1 MKTRRRTMQI
11 ELREYQK
18 QDFKALETIIRE
30 TWHYDDFST
39 SKTAVKLAR
48 VFLSSCLTNYTFSR
62 VAVVDGN
69 VAGIILANNI
79 TKHKCPLSNR
89 LLQIKSILSL
99 YSSKEGRNVS
109 KIFAKRQN
117 TTYHNQPNAGDTSG
131 AHGYHTTSSTTY
143 YVTFQVESGDRIEMS
158 VSGSEYGK
166 LTEGDEG
173 KLTFQG
179 TRYLQF
185 NMEN

>member
-1 MKTRRRTMQI
+1 MFNII
-11 ELREYQK
+11 ELL
-18 QDFKALETIIRE
+18 FPVIFILIFIMIIFTFAKGIS
-30 TWHYDDFST
+30 TWHKNNNSPRLT
-39 SKTAVKLAR
+39 VSAR
-48 VFLSSCLTNYTFSR
+48 IV
-62 VAVVDGN
+62 
-69 VAGIILANNI
+69 
-79 TKHKCPLSNR
+79 
-89 LLQIKSILSL
+89 
-99 YSSKEGRNVS
+99 
-109 KIFAKRQN
+109 AKRQN

-166 LTEGDEG
+166 LAEGDEG

>member
-1 MKTRRRTMQI
+1 MFNII
-11 ELREYQK
+11 ELL
-18 QDFKALETIIRE
+18 FPVIFILIFIMIIFTLAKGIS
-30 TWHYDDFST
+30 TWHKNNNSPRLT
-39 SKTAVKLAR
+39 VSAR
-48 VFLSSCLTNYTFSR
+48 IV
-62 VAVVDGN
+62 
-69 VAGIILANNI
+69 
-79 TKHKCPLSNR
+79 
-89 LLQIKSILSL
+89 
-99 YSSKEGRNVS
+99 
-109 KIFAKRQN
+109 AKRQN

-158 VSGSEYGK
+158 VSGLEYGN

>member
-1 MKTRRRTMQI
+1 MFNII
-11 ELREYQK
+11 ELL
-18 QDFKALETIIRE
+18 FPVIFILIFIMIIFTFAKGIS
-30 TWHYDDFST
+30 TWHKNNNSPRLT
-39 SKTAVKLAR
+39 VSAR
-48 VFLSSCLTNYTFSR
+48 IV
-62 VAVVDGN
+62 
-69 VAGIILANNI
+69 
-79 TKHKCPLSNR
+79 
-89 LLQIKSILSL
+89 
-99 YSSKEGRNVS
+99 
-109 KIFAKRQN
+109 AKRQN
-117 TTYHNQPNAGDTSG
+117 TTYQNHPNAGDTSG
-131 AHGYHTTSSTTY
+131 AHGDHTTSSTTY

>member
-1 MKTRRRTMQI
+1 MFNII
-11 ELREYQK
+11 ELL
-18 QDFKALETIIRE
+18 FPVIFILIFIMIIFTLAKGIS
-30 TWHYDDFST
+30 TWHKNNNSPRLT
-39 SKTAVKLAR
+39 VSAR
-48 VFLSSCLTNYTFSR
+48 IV
-62 VAVVDGN
+62 
-69 VAGIILANNI
+69 
-79 TKHKCPLSNR
+79 
-89 LLQIKSILSL
+89 
-99 YSSKEGRNVS
+99 
-109 KIFAKRQN
+109 AKRQN
-117 TTYHNQPNAGDTSG
+117 TTYHNQPNTGDTSG

-166 LTEGDEG
+166 LAEGDEG

>member
-1 MKTRRRTMQI
+1 MFNII
-11 ELREYQK
+11 ELL
-18 QDFKALETIIRE
+18 FPVIFILIFIMIIFTLAKGIS
-30 TWHYDDFST
+30 TWHKNNNSPRLT
-39 SKTAVKLAR
+39 VSAR
-48 VFLSSCLTNYTFSR
+48 IV
-62 VAVVDGN
+62 
-69 VAGIILANNI
+69 
-79 TKHKCPLSNR
+79 
-89 LLQIKSILSL
+89 
-99 YSSKEGRNVS
+99 
-109 KIFAKRQN
+109 AKRQN

-158 VSGSEYGK
+158 VSSSEYGK

>member
-1 MKTRRRTMQI
+1 MNMMFDLFDLIFPVMFLLIFGMILFTFISGIRTWNKNNNSPR
-11 ELREYQK
+11 L
-18 QDFKALETIIRE
+18 TV
-30 TWHYDDFST
+30 S
-39 SKTAVKLAR
+39 AR
-48 VFLSSCLTNYTFSR
+48 IV
-62 VAVVDGN
+62 
-69 VAGIILANNI
+69 
-79 TKHKCPLSNR
+79 
-89 LLQIKSILSL
+89 
-99 YSSKEGRNVS
+99 
-109 KIFAKRQN
+109 AKRQN

>member
-1 MKTRRRTMQI
+1 MFNII
-11 ELREYQK
+11 ELL
-18 QDFKALETIIRE
+18 FPVIFILIFIMIIFTLAKGIS
-30 TWHYDDFST
+30 TWHKNNNSPRLT
-39 SKTAVKLAR
+39 VSAR
-48 VFLSSCLTNYTFSR
+48 IV
-62 VAVVDGN
+62 
-69 VAGIILANNI
+69 
-79 TKHKCPLSNR
+79 
-89 LLQIKSILSL
+89 
-99 YSSKEGRNVS
+99 
-109 KIFAKRQN
+109 AKRQN

-143 YVTFQVESGDRIEMS
+143 YVTFQVESSDRIEMS

-173 KLTFQG
+173 NLTFQG

>member
-1 MKTRRRTMQI
+1 MFNII
-11 ELREYQK
+11 ELL
-18 QDFKALETIIRE
+18 FPVIFILIFIMIIFTLAKGIS
-30 TWHYDDFST
+30 TWHKNNNSPRLT
-39 SKTAVKLAR
+39 VSAR
-48 VFLSSCLTNYTFSR
+48 IV
-62 VAVVDGN
+62 
-69 VAGIILANNI
+69 
-79 TKHKCPLSNR
+79 
-89 LLQIKSILSL
+89 
-99 YSSKEGRNVS
+99 
-109 KIFAKRQN
+109 AKRQN

-158 VSGSEYGK
+158 VSCSEYGK